1 MWDPISIFYICY
13 CLNVNMPDSK
23 LTVDEVILANEKKL
37 IKTIIKDSVK
47 LREGV

>member
-1 MWDPISIFYICY
+1 
-13 CLNVNMPDSK
+13 MPGSK

-37 IKTIIKDSVK
+37 IETIIKDSVK

>member
-1 MWDPISIFYICY
+1 
-13 CLNVNMPDSK
+13 MPDSK

>member
-13 CLNVNMPDSK
+13 CLNVSMPGSK

-37 IKTIIKDSVK
+37 IETIIKDSVK